1 MSTDCTCLCPSTSYF
16 DSDSDSDSEEFNY
29 LDAEF
34 LAYLVALVTV
44 IVSVIG
50 YFVQRERERRKE
62 AEADQEAASDLDR
75 RQALERVRLQLSV
88 FIGPLHR
95 SFKTLNTCM
104 AQYRIAMGDN
114 KKRWL
119 KAIKYKGRNYWMP
132 AFDPEALEQFIQD
145 PATIEAKRYRNM
157 VSRRVKPIYTRV
169 RELILDHSSDLAD
182 MPTQEEWLQKHTEE
196 SVLSPYTGSINI
208 NVIIDTLNV
217 WSYEF
222 DDIIE
227 SWEEGDF
234 TRMQPETHVAWLIC
248 NDLIDTLYDTAKE
261 KEVLHSNRV
270 RVHKN
275 VEQADYF
282 EAGAKAFE
290 LRFRREEGMEQNHSL
305 PPPPPPSPPR
315 K

>member
-1 MSTDCTCLCPSTSYF
+1 MSTDCTCLCPSTSYV

-132 AFDPEALEQFIQD
+132 AFDPKALEQFIQD
-145 PATIEAKRYRNM
+145 PTTIEAKRYRNM

-261 KEVLHSNRV
+261 KEALHSNRV

-290 LRFRREEGMEQNHSL
+290 LRFRREEGMELNHSL
-305 PPPPPPSPPR
+305 PPPPPSPPR